1 MKDVME
7 FDVMRELKT
16 NSNVVD
22 ELFDAVGPKE
32 PRLKFAFDLRR
43 QGGN

>member
-7 FDVMRELKT
+7 FGVMRELKT

-22 ELFDAVGPKE
+22 ELFDAVGPEE

>member
-7 FDVMRELKT
+7 FGSMRELKT

-22 ELFDAVGPKE
+22 ELFDAVGPEE

-43 QGGN
+43 